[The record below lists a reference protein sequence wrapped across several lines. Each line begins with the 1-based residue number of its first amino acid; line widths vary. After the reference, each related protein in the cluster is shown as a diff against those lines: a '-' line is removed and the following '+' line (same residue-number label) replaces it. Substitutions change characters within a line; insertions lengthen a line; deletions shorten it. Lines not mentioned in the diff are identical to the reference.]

1 MTPGAEVVGGMASAV
16 ETTTK
21 VVETVAEVE
30 PVVDAAAANL
40 AEQAATAASDATT
53 AAEASTDI
61 QGLIDQF
68 NENPTDTLADQ
79 LADAENAG
87 TLKWE
92 DDKPITP
99 AAVDTEGE
107 ESPP

>member
-1 MTPGAEVVGGMASAV
+1 MASVVEKAV
-16 ETTTK
+16 TT
-21 VVETVAEVE
+21 VETVAEAT
-30 PVVDAAAANL
+30 PVVVDTVAGNL

-53 AAEASTDI
+53 AAEASTNI
-61 QGLIDQF
+61 QALIEQF
-68 NENPTDTLADQ
+68 NETPTEEVADQ
-79 LADAENAG
+79 LAAAEDAG